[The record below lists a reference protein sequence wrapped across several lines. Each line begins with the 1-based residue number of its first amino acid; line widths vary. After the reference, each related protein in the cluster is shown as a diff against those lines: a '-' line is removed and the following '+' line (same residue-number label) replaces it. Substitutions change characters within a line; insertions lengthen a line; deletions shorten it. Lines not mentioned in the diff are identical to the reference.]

1 MDTSMLSVGIDI
13 GTSTTSMVVSR
24 LNVQNTA
31 SCFTVPRVAITG
43 AEIVYR
49 GEIYQTP
56 QAGGDRIDADAVAAL
71 LAEEYRRAG
80 ITPEQVQTGAVIITG
95 ESNRKQNGCLPLNSG
110 KHP

>member
-24 LNVQNTA
+24 LHVRNTA
-31 SCFTVPRVAITG
+31 SCFSVPRVAITG

-56 QAGGDRIDADAVAAL
+56 QAGATASTQTRLPPSWRRSTAGRASRRSR
-71 LAEEYRRAG
+71 YRPARSSLPANPPARR
-80 ITPEQVQTGAVIITG
+80 TP
-95 ESNRKQNGCLPLNSG
+95 PW
-110 KHP
+110 